1 MAKKKIKRIAVL
13 TSGGDSPGMNAAIRS
28 VVRCAIYK
36 GLAVYGVTRGY
47 EGLIDD
53 DMMPLNAR
61 SVSNI
66 LAKGGT
72 ILKTARSKRF
82 LDKSKRKRAAL
93 NLRKRGIEGLVVIG
107 GNGSFRG
114 ADIFTRESGIKTI
127 GIAGTI
133 DNDICGSDFTVGAN
147 TAVGTAL
154 DAIDKIRDTVTSM
167 ERIYVV
173 EVMGRHEPF
182 IATRVALAGG
192 AEEVIFPGN
201 KFSVT
206 KMCNEIRSGRDRG
219 KVSWIVIVSEG
230 SATADDVSKK
240 IEENT
245 GYEVRPVIL
254 GHVQRGGSPSA
265 FDRVLAS
272 ALGAESV
279 EAMLREKKS
288 GMVGIVSGEYN
299 FVNFK
304 TACKKDMK
312 KKRLDK
318 NIYKLTK
325 ILAI

>member
-1 MAKKKIKRIAVL
+1 MKKIAVL

-28 VVRCAIYK
+28 VVRCAIYRR
-36 GLAVYGVTRGY
+36 LSIYGVIKGY

-53 DMMPLNAR
+53 DIIPLNAR

-82 LDKSKRKRAAL
+82 LQKGARKKAAE
-93 NLRKRGIEGLVVIG
+93 NLMKRGIEGLVVIG

-114 ADIFTRESGIKTI
+114 ADIFTKETGIKTI

-167 ERIYVV
+167 ERIYVF

-182 IATRVALAGG
+182 IATRVGLAGG
-192 AEEVIFPGN
+192 AEDVIFPGN
-201 KFSVT
+201 RYSIKS
-206 KMCNEIRSGRDRG
+206 MCEDIKQGRKRG
-219 KVSWIVIVSEG
+219 KVSWIIVVSEG
-230 SATADDVSKK
+230 SAKADDVAKK

-245 GYEVRPVIL
+245 GYEVRFVIL

-265 FDRVLAS
+265 FDRVLGS
-272 ALGAESV
+272 ALGAEAV

-288 GMVGIVSGEYN
+288 GMVGMVGGDYS
-299 FVNFK
+299 FVDFK

-312 KKRLDK
+312 KKRLDRLFY
-318 NIYKLTK
+318 NLTK
-325 ILAI
+325 KLAI